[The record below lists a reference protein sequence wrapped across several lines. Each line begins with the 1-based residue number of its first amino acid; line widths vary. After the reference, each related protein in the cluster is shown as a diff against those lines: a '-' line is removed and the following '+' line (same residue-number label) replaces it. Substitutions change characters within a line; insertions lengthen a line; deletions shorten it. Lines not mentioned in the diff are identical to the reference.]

1 MKSTAL
7 LLLLTATLST
17 ITAQAQLTKTGC
29 ANLESVFLAFG
40 YETTTTT
47 KDMFRGCGC
56 DFAVTIPRGSMA
68 EAECADTGD
77 VPNTSVD
84 SIFISNPPLIR
95 RTFPSALVKTKGN
108 SIGFEFLRQLTFTD
122 DALRGSALTQGEM
135 LPSLTAKIDI
145 SNNKDLEPW
154 PGVNADGSKPYYSFI
169 EVTQRNV
176 PNACCPPG
184 TPDAITCFPSSSV
197 CKEKPGMTTISTSSG
212 SSSPAPPPAPPSTGT
227 SGETASTGSG
237 STTAPEKVPEKVP
250 VVPEKPATTTTT
262 TAAIV
267 PPMVPTM
274 EVKPTGST
282 EGTMPAMGM
291 EGKMNMESA
300 ESGKKST
307 EAAPAEEKSAA
318 VAAAAAGTES
328 KGTASKAEAAKGE
341 GKAEKKEEV
350 QISTVAKIVGIAI
363 LGVFVVIVVI
373 AATRM
378 AMAGGGHEKKHVVHD
393 VEAK

>member
-1 MKSTAL
+1 MKSTTAL
-7 LLLLTATLST
+7 LLFTSALSS

-40 YETTTTT
+40 YETTSTT

-77 VPNTSVD
+77 IPNTSVD

-95 RTFPSALVKTKGN
+95 RTFPSALVKAKGN

-122 DALRGSALTQGEM
+122 EALRGSALTQGEM

-145 SNNKDLEPW
+145 SNNKELEPW
-154 PGVNADGSKPYYSFI
+154 PGVNPDGSKPFYSFV

-197 CKEKPGMTTISTSSG
+197 CKEKPGMISTSP
-212 SSSPAPPPAPPSTGT
+212 SSSSTAPAIPAPPPSTGT
-227 SGETASTGSG
+227 SGETASTGTG
-237 STTAPEKVPEKVP
+237 APAPEKGPEQGPEKASI
-250 VVPEKPATTTTT
+250 PEKPTTT

-274 EVKPTGST
+274 EVKTAKAG
-282 EGTMPAMGM
+282 EGAMPPMGM

-307 EAAPAEEKSAA
+307 EATPAEEKSA
-318 VAAAAAGTES
+318 VAAAAAGGSES
-328 KGTASKAEAAKGE
+328 KGSASKAEAAKGE

-378 AMAGGGHEKKHVVHD
+378 AMAGGGHEKKHVVED